1 MIILVA
7 QSINRSNLAR
17 ETIFS
22 LLLKRKHTHILCIS
36 AIDIHRKK
44 DQLFVSASFSKLMLQ
59 MHRYISKQAKF
70 FTCCWMVEKGN
81 DQTKSDFSLI
91 LCFYISVHSNTL
103 FTTFSELRTL
113 QCLIKGD
120 GRLSF
125 FGKYFH
131 LPWILLRSF
140 RLSIFIFL
148 HHKWKHS
155 QHIKLPTESKT
166 VKTIK

>member
-70 FTCCWMVEKGN
+70 FTCCWTVEKGN

-91 LCFYISVHSNTL
+91 LCFYIFCPFKYIVYYIFRTTYSSVPNKRRWA
-103 FTTFSELRTL
+103 FIIFWKIFSPPMNF
-113 QCLIKGD
+113 IKI
-120 GRLSF
+120 F
-125 FGKYFH
+125 PFINFYF
-131 LPWILLRSF
+131 S
-140 RLSIFIFL
+140 S
-148 HHKWKHS
+148 S
-155 QHIKLPTESKT
+155 
-166 VKTIK
+166 